1 MTETASGPDLSGKIA
16 LVTGA
21 SRGIGRAIALALGRQ
36 GAHVI
41 ALARTVGGL
50 EELDDAIRKAGGK
63 ATLIPADLS
72 DPAVTAK
79 IGGAVAARFAKLDIL
94 VLNAAQLGALSPL
107 ADYDEKTFARV
118 METNFTANWRLIRDL
133 ESLMR
138 ASGGARIAVL
148 SSRIGGATAQAY
160 WGPYAASKA
169 ALERMTETYAREMRI
184 TGLRAAIIDP
194 GRMRTK
200 LRAEAMPGEDP
211 ASLPEPEAILPLFF
225 RTIASD
231 YDGTAERF
239 VFGQDTATP

>member
-1 MTETASGPDLSGKIA
+1 MTETAAGPDLSGKIA

-36 GAHVI
+36 GAHVV

-50 EELDDAIRKAGGK
+50 EELDDAIRKSGGK

-133 ESLMR
+133 EPLMR

-160 WGPYAASKA
+160 WGLYAASKA

-225 RTIASD
+225 RAIASD

-239 VFGQDTATP
+239 VFGQDAATP